1 MKRLYISHSKAK
13 IKRPVFQKN
22 STKWGQ
28 RFVLCLSWVCVFRY
42 FSSRQYQIT
51 FRTMLK
57 NFNMKNIKMRPPVP
71 LFNLFK
77 KSSMILYLFLKAK
90 SQAKAYIIK
99 TVVCCLRK
107 RKDVK
112 KTVKK
117 KIGKSFLELTCFI
130 FYLSFKPVLLRLC
143 AFIVCCLFFIY
154 GLLEAVIE
162 KCLLN
167 SFLFRLS
174 KILEKYLWKYLL
186 LRKLQVVGL

>member
-1 MKRLYISHSKAK
+1 MSHLQFFKWTWQNENRDLYYMLVGFVYSAIFLLKR
-13 IKRPVFQKN
+13 QN
-22 STKWGQ
+22 
-28 RFVLCLSWVCVFRY
+28 
-42 FSSRQYQIT
+42 QIT

-130 FYLSFKPVLLRLC
+130 FYLSFKPVVLRLC
-143 AFIVCCLFFIY
+143 AFIVCCLFFH
-154 GLLEAVIE
+154 
-162 KCLLN
+162 
-167 SFLFRLS
+167 
-174 KILEKYLWKYLL
+174 LWFVRGSHWEVFVK
-186 LRKLQVVGL
+186 

>member
-1 MKRLYISHSKAK
+1 MSYWKVK

-28 RFVLCLSWVCVFRY
+28 RFVLCISWICVFSY
-42 FSSRQYQIT
+42 FSSQKKILSGQCW
-51 FRTMLK
+51 K
-57 NFNMKNIKMRPPVP
+57 NFNRKNVEIKHPAH

-130 FYLSFKPVLLRLC
+130 FYLSFKPVVLRLC

-154 GLLEAVIE
+154 GLWEADIE
-162 KCLLN
+162 KYLLN
-167 SFLFRLS
+167 SILFRLS

-186 LRKLQVVGL
+186 LRKLQAVGL

>member
-1 MKRLYISHSKAK
+1 MLVGFVYWAIFLPKR
-13 IKRPVFQKN
+13 QN
-22 STKWGQ
+22 
-28 RFVLCLSWVCVFRY
+28 
-42 FSSRQYQIT
+42 QIT

-130 FYLSFKPVLLRLC
+130 FYLSFKLVLRRLG
-143 AFIVCCLFFIY
+143 FY
-154 GLLEAVIE
+154 
-162 KCLLN
+162 CLL
-167 SFLFRLS
+167 SVF
-174 KILEKYLWKYLL
+174 YLWFV
-186 LRKLQVVGL
+186 RSSHWEVFVQ